1 MCTYR
6 SKAGGST
13 VADVFWKEGCRVP
26 EILATE
32 IIALVEKGI
41 MTHNANDHIYK
52 VFQASISFP
61 TMPKGSGIQD
71 IKAVMQAFANEY
83 YVEKKGTGHRRAAM
97 LHFYQLQRA
106 QEALVTLNSNWHPF
120 ENVELISHQKQIGIG
135 EGDIGFGESGLSSE
149 PAKRLRADKYEMDD
163 DGFTVIKKR

>member
-41 MTHNANDHIYK
+41 MTHNANDHRNQ

-61 TMPKGSGIQD
+61 SMPKGSGIQD
-71 IKAVMQAFANEY
+71 IKVVLVAFVNEY
-83 YVEKKGTGHRRAAM
+83 YVEKKGTGHRRAAI

-106 QEALVTLNSNWHPF
+106 QEAFATFQSNWHPF
-120 ENVELISHQKQIGIG
+120 ENVELISHQKQIGISDDG
-135 EGDIGFGESGLSSE
+135 IGFSSGLSSE